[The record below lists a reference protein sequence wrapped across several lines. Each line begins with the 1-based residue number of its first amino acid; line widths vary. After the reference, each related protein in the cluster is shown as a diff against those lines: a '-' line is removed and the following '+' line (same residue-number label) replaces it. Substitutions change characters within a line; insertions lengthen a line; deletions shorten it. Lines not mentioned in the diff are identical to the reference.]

1 MTDEEHDQLLEHPE
15 AEANAPPLEVVQMPA
30 TLTDRLL
37 MRVRQQRLEDDRRE
51 GFLRDYPDGTAGR
64 RFKGPDAEGDSL
76 ASREAFARWKEAMRN
91 AKPSW
96 RLMLELEVARAL
108 EQADEQAL
116 EQRLLKVAALAVA
129 WAEGIN
135 MRVDRRRIDNEAA
148 RRGKLRVVAL
158 DKNHQMVL
166 RDATPV
172 PAPAETKRSWL
183 TRLLA
188 WFRRR

>member
-1 MTDEEHDQLLEHPE
+1 MDLTEQHEENAKEDVE
-15 AEANAPPLEVVQMPA
+15 ADAPPLEVVQMPA

-37 MRVRQQRLEDDRRE
+37 MRVRQLRLEDDRRD

-64 RFKGPDAEGDSL
+64 RFKGPTLEQDQEAT
-76 ASREAFARWKEAMRN
+76 REAAARWKDAMRN
-91 AKPSW
+91 ANPSW
-96 RLMLELEVARAL
+96 RHLLELELARAL
-108 EQADEQAL
+108 ELRDEQAL
-116 EQRLLKVAALAVA
+116 EMRLLKVAAVAIA

-135 MRVDRRRIDNEAA
+135 MRADRRRIDNEAA
-148 RRGKLRVVAL
+148 LRKKLRVVAL
-158 DKNHQMVL
+158 DEHRQMVL

-183 TRLLA
+183 MRLLA